1 MKTTITI
8 TLDNGVLNYVA
19 NCDAT
24 GAIAIL
30 EAVKHKLV
38 SQSLGGVGSS
48 NVGASTPVGGGS
60 RAPGLSVRRV
70 DSRDPVVGS

>member
-8 TLDNGVLNYVA
+8 TLDNGVLNYA
-19 NCDAT
+19 SNCDAT
-24 GAIAIL
+24 GAIALL
-30 EAVKHKLV
+30 EAVKHKIV

-48 NVGASTPVGGGS
+48 AVGPTTPINSGS

-70 DSRDPVVGS
+70 DVGP

>member
-1 MKTTITI
+1 MKTVITI
-8 TLDNGVLNYVA
+8 TLENGVLNYAA

-24 GAIAIL
+24 GSIALL
-30 EAVKHKLV
+30 EAVKHKIV

-48 NVGASTPVGGGS
+48 SVGPATPINSGS

-70 DSRDPVVGS
+70 DSGHSIVEP